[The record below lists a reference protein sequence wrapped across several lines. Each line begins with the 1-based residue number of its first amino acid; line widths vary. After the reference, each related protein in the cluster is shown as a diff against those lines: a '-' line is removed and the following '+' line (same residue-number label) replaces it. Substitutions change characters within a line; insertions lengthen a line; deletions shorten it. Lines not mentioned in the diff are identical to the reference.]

1 MDDLMQFHT
10 VVLEVCLAKWQSV
23 NGLWSGLAI
32 SYIAAREAVE
42 SDSAVLIDQ
51 FLWAEL
57 AKAEVL

>member
-1 MDDLMQFHT
+1 MQFHT
-10 VVLEVCLAKWQSV
+10 VVLEVCLAKWQGANS
-23 NGLWSGLAI
+23 LWSGLAL
-32 SYIAAREAVE
+32 SYLAAREAVE